1 VARAASKLVPS
12 IEEEKDR
19 RQREEEARRREEA
32 ERKVAEEAVAA
43 NVEEVEDWI
52 ARWKSRTK

>member
-1 VARAASKLVPS
+1 MARAASKLVPS

-32 ERKVAEEAVAA
+32 VAA
-43 NVEEVEDWI
+43 NVEEVEGWI

>member
-1 VARAASKLVPS
+1 MARAASKLVPS
-12 IEEEKDR
+12 FE
-19 RQREEEARRREEA
+19 EEEARRREEA

-43 NVEEVEDWI
+43 NVEEVEGWI